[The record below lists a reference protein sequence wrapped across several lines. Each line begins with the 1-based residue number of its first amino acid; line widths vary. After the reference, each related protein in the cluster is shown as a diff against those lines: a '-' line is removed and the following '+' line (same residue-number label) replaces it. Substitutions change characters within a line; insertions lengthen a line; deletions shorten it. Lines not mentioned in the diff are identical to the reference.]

1 MKKLTITFT
10 TLLLF
15 VLAGCSASNDVEV
28 EIKELYYKGESPSA
42 FEIFVTEKGEPL
54 EGLTISAELAML
66 NMDHGKVEVVLEEEG
81 NGVYSSEINLPMAGS
96 WETVFAIERD
106 GELIE
111 KVMEYDVEESSIV
124 AIINGEP
131 VTTEDIEF
139 YRFINELHIAIGR
152 ENDKNSLQGQELQ
165 NALQYW
171 EQEEEMLD
179 RNSLLTQIIRLRAMA
194 LLGEEKGHTATSEEV
209 AKEIENIREQYNEF
223 EIAQSMI
230 EKYGEERFWEKE
242 EEQYKLIILSQKVQE
257 DLIEDVRGKNKNV
270 TEQEIMYLA
279 SKAYDDLLVSQVNSL
294 EIKFF

>member
-1 MKKLTITFT
+1 
-10 TLLLF
+10 
-15 VLAGCSASNDVEV
+15 
-28 EIKELYYKGESPSA
+28 
-42 FEIFVTEKGEPL
+42 
-54 EGLTISAELAML
+54 
-66 NMDHGKVEVVLEEEG
+66 
-81 NGVYSSEINLPMAGS
+81 
-96 WETVFAIERD
+96 
-106 GELIE
+106 
-111 KVMEYDVEESSIV
+111 
-124 AIINGEP
+124 
-131 VTTEDIEF
+131 
-139 YRFINELHIAIGR
+139 
-152 ENDKNSLQGQELQ
+152 
-165 NALQYW
+165 
-171 EQEEEMLD
+171 
-179 RNSLLTQIIRLRAMA
+179 MA